1 MDIRE
6 KIKQRRLQ
14 LLVHSCIYY
23 KLDRT
28 IISDET
34 WNRWSEELKQLQL
47 KYPDYS
53 KEVEWYDAFKDWD
66 GSTGAFLKY
75 DNCVDYYRLL
85 WQGYDEWVLNKA
97 HKFLASMDRKI
108 SVIKSN
114 KKSEIKKVSAT
125 RLF

>member
-1 MDIRE
+1 MSALRGAKLDIRE

-28 IISDET
+28 IVSDET

-53 KEVEWYDAFKDWD
+53 KEVEWYDVFKDWD
-66 GSTGAFLKY
+66 GSTGAFLPI
-75 DNCVDYYRLL
+75 D
-85 WQGYDEWVLNKA
+85 DEWVLNKA
-97 HKFLASMDRKI
+97 HKLLAIMDRKI
-108 SVIKSN
+108 PVIKSN

>member
-28 IISDET
+28 IVSDET
-34 WNRWSEELKQLQL
+34 WNKWSEELKQLQL
-47 KYPDYS
+47 NYPDAS

-66 GSTGAFLKY
+66 GSTGAFLPI
-75 DNCVDYYRLL
+75 D
-85 WQGYDEWVLNKA
+85 DEWVLNKA
-97 HKFLASMDRKI
+97 HKLLAIMDRKI
-108 SVIKSN
+108 PVPKFPRQCWKSSN
-114 KKSEIKKVSAT
+114 KSLLRFLHCLNVIM
-125 RLF
+125 R

>member
-1 MDIRE
+1 MSYLRGAKLDIRE

-28 IISDET
+28 IVSDET
-34 WNRWSEELKQLQL
+34 WNKWSEELKQLQL

-53 KEVEWYDAFKDWD
+53 KEVEWYDAFKDWG
-66 GSTGAFLKY
+66 GSTGAFLPI
-75 DNCVDYYRLL
+75 D
-85 WQGYDEWVLNKA
+85 DEWVLNKA
-97 HKFLASMDRKI
+97 HKLLAIMDRKI
-108 SVIKSN
+108 PVIKSN

>member
-34 WNRWSEELKQLQL
+34 WNKWSEELKQLQL

-53 KEVEWYDAFKDWD
+53 REVEWYDAFKDWD
-66 GSTGAFLKY
+66 GSTGAFLPI
-75 DNCVDYYRLL
+75 D
-85 WQGYDEWVLNKA
+85 DEWVLNKA
-97 HKFLASMDRKI
+97 HKLLAIMDRKI
-108 SVIKSN
+108 PVIKSN